1 MSPMV
6 AEGGGWMPQ
15 GAGYLWQPSLLWLH
29 AVSDS
34 LIALACFSIPLLLLY
49 IVRRRRDL
57 PFNWMVVCFGGFIL
71 AGGATHALGVYNIW
85 VPTWWLSGG
94 VKAVTAVASLT
105 TAGLLWR
112 LVPDILMLPSPSQL
126 AAANSVLQEEAAE
139 RQQAAVGLGIVQADL
154 ETRVEARTRELAA
167 ANRAL
172 HQSEA
177 RLAGIIASAPD
188 AIITVNEAQR
198 IVVFNAAAE
207 RMFGCP
213 MADALGGPLDR
224 FIPARF
230 RRAHTEHIRG
240 FGQTGVTNRSMTTPG
255 RLVALRAT
263 NEEFPIEATISQVQ
277 TDGEKLYSV
286 ILRDLTERERAEEE
300 FHQTARHLQQ
310 AQKMEAVG
318 RLAGGVAH
326 DFNNLLTAVIGHAEL
341 ALATADPA
349 GTVRDDLERIRS
361 AATKAAAVTGQL
373 LTFSRK
379 QKLDLRIVDLGRLVT
394 ELAATLHPM
403 LGEDVRLELSLAP
416 DLGLVRADP
425 ALLEQVLMNL
435 TVNARD
441 AMPNGG
447 SLTIEM
453 ANVDFAE
460 AALVTKSNL
469 PPGAYVMLEVSDTG
483 VGMTPD
489 VQARIFEP
497 FFTTKGPT
505 KGTGLGLAMVYGIVT
520 QSGGQISVYSE
531 PGAGSTFKL
540 YLPRVMAETGEPLP
554 VPTEARAAGGTET
567 VLLAEDNE
575 AVRVLTER
583 VLRSEGYSVLVAA
596 HGYEALQLA
605 QAHAGTIHLL
615 LTDVMMP
622 GMSGPRLAEELEGDR
637 PETAVLFMSG
647 YTEQT
652 VVERGSLREGII
664 YLQKP
669 FSPGVLIRRVREVLD
684 ARPAGRE
691 SIR

>member
-1 MSPMV
+1 MQSAVSEPGPYRTGISPMRIRPSSEPGTGEE
-6 AEGGGWMPQ
+6 AERILLLAPTGRDAKLMARILGEAGFATAICSDVPHLCAELQRGGGAAVAAEEALGRSGSAHLKAALAAQPSWSDLPLTILL
-15 GAGYLWQPSLLWLH
+15 GAGASPESSQALLADLGQQGNLTLLGRPVRTITLVSSLQ
-29 AVSDS
+29 AA
-34 LIALACFSIPLLLLY
+34 IRARCRQY
-49 IVRRRRDL
+49 EVRNHL
-57 PFNWMVVCFGGFIL
+57 
-71 AGGATHALGVYNIW
+71 
-85 VPTWWLSGG
+85 
-94 VKAVTAVASLT
+94 
-105 TAGLLWR
+105 
-112 LVPDILMLPSPSQL
+112 
-126 AAANSVLQEEAAE
+126 AE
-139 RQQAAVGLGIVQADL
+139 RAHAQAAL
-154 ETRVEARTRELAA
+154 ER
-167 ANRAL
+167 
-172 HQSEA
+172 SEA
-177 RLAGIIASAPD
+177 RYRSLTLPSVSIVWITTDTGDFAAELPSWQAYTGQSRASYEGWGWLEAVHPEDRERVAATWREALATMAVYQSEYRLARHDGEYRRVTARAVPVASPD
-188 AIITVNEAQR
+188 ATLHEWVGTCTDIEEER
-198 IVVFNAAAE
+198 RAAE
-207 RMFGCP
+207 M
-213 MADALGGPLDR
+213 L
-224 FIPARF
+224 
-230 RRAHTEHIRG
+230 
-240 FGQTGVTNRSMTTPG
+240 
-255 RLVALRAT
+255 
-263 NEEFPIEATISQVQ
+263 
-277 TDGEKLYSV
+277 
-286 ILRDLTERERAEEE
+286 
-300 FHQTARHLQQ
+300 HQTARQLQQ

-326 DFNNLLTAVIGHAEL
+326 DFNNLLTAVIGHADL
-341 ALATADPA
+341 ALAAADPA
-349 GTVRDDLERIRS
+349 GRVHADVERIRS

-460 AALVTKSNL
+460 AALVTKAHL

-575 AVRVLTER
+575 AVRVLAER
-583 VLRSEGYSVLVAA
+583 VLRSEGYAVLVAA

-605 QAHAGTIHLL
+605 QAHAGPIHLL

-622 GMSGPRLAEELEGDR
+622 GMSGPRLAEELERDR

-652 VVERGSLREGII
+652 VIERGSLREGIT

-669 FSPGVLIRRVREVLD
+669 FTPGVLIRRVREMLD
-684 ARPAGRE
+684 ASRR
-691 SIR
+691 I

>member
-1 MSPMV
+1 MNPMV
-6 AEGGGWMPQ
+6 AEGGGWMPH
-15 GAGYLWQPSLLWLH
+15 GACYLWQPSLLWLH

-34 LIALACFSIPLLLLY
+34 LIALAYFSIPLLLLY

-57 PFNWMVVCFGGFIL
+57 PFNWMVVCFGVFIL
-71 AGGATHALGVYNIW
+71 ACGTTHALGVYNIW

-112 LVPDILMLPSPSQL
+112 LLPDVLTLPSPRQL
-126 AAANSVLQEEAAE
+126 AAANTALQEEVAE
-139 RQQAAVGLGIVQADL
+139 RKRAAVGLRAGQTDL
-154 ETRVEARTRELAA
+154 ENRVEAHTRELAA

-172 HQSEA
+172 HHSEA
-177 RLAGIIASAPD
+177 RLAGIVGSAPD

-213 MADALGGPLDR
+213 VADALGGPLDR

-230 RRAHTEHIRG
+230 RRAHTEHIRE
-240 FGQTGVTNRSMTTPG
+240 FGQTGVTTRSMTTPG
-255 RLVALRAT
+255 RLFALRNT
-263 NEEFPIEATISQVQ
+263 DEEFPIEATISQVQ

-286 ILRDLTERERAEEE
+286 IIRDLTERERAEEVL
-300 FHQTARHLQQ
+300 HQTARQLQQ

-326 DFNNLLTAVIGHAEL
+326 DFNNLLTAVLGHAEL
-341 ALATADPA
+341 ALAAADPA
-349 GTVRDDLERIRS
+349 GTVHADLERIHT

-379 QKLDLRIVDLGRLVT
+379 QKLDPRIVDLGGLVT
-394 ELAATLHPM
+394 EVAAMLHPM
-403 LGEDVRLELSLAP
+403 LGDDVRLELSLAP

-425 ALLEQVLMNL
+425 AQLEQVLMNL
-435 TVNARD
+435 TMNARD
-441 AMPNGG
+441 AMPDGG

-453 ANVDFAE
+453 ANMDFAE
-460 AALVTKSNL
+460 APLLTEANL
-469 PPGAYVMLEVSDTG
+469 SPGAYVMLEVSDTG
-483 VGMTPD
+483 IGMTPD
-489 VQARIFEP
+489 VQARLFEP

-531 PGAGSTFKL
+531 PGAGSTFKI
-540 YLPRVMAETGEPLP
+540 YLPRVTAETGERLP

-575 AVRVLTER
+575 PVRVLAER
-583 VLRSEGYSVLVAA
+583 ILRSEGYAVLIAA

-605 QAHAGTIHLL
+605 QAHVGPIHLL

-622 GMSGPRLAEELEGDR
+622 GMSGPRLAEELERDR

-647 YTEQT
+647 YTEHT
-652 VVERGSLREGII
+652 VVERGSLREGIP

-669 FSPGVLIRRVREVLD
+669 FTPGVLIRRVREMLD
-684 ARPAGRE
+684 ASRRV
-691 SIR
+691 

>member
-6 AEGGGWMPQ
+6 AEGGGWMPH
-15 GAGYLWQPSLLWLH
+15 GACYLWQPSVLWLH

-34 LIALACFSIPLLLLY
+34 LIALAYFSIPLLLLY

-57 PFNWMVVCFGGFIL
+57 PFNWMVVSFGVFIL
-71 AGGATHALGVYNIW
+71 ACGTTHALGVYNIW

-112 LVPDILMLPSPSQL
+112 LLPDILTLPSPSQL
-126 AAANSVLQEEAAE
+126 AAANTALQEQMAE
-139 RQQAAVGLGIVQADL
+139 RKRAAMGLLAAQADL
-154 ETRVEARTRELAA
+154 ENRVEARTRELAA
-167 ANRAL
+167 ANQAL
-172 HQSEA
+172 HRSEA
-177 RLAGIIASAPD
+177 RLAGIIGSAPD

-213 MADALGGPLDR
+213 VADALGGPLDR

-240 FGQTGVTNRSMTTPG
+240 FGQTGVTTRSMTTGG
-255 RLVALRAT
+255 RLVALRNT
-263 NEEFPIEATISQVQ
+263 DEEFPIEASISQVQ
-277 TDGEKLYSV
+277 TDGENLYSV
-286 ILRDLTERERAEEE
+286 IIRDLSERERAEEVH
-300 FHQTARHLQQ
+300 HQTARQLQQ

-318 RLAGGVAH
+318 RLAGGGAH
-326 DFNNLLTAVIGHAEL
+326 DFNNLLTAVLGHAEL
-341 ALATADPA
+341 ALAAADPA
-349 GTVRDDLERIRS
+349 GTVHADLERIRT
-361 AATKAAAVTGQL
+361 AATRAAAVTAQL
-373 LTFSRK
+373 LTFSRT
-379 QKLDLRIVDLGRLVT
+379 QRLDSPIVDLGGLVT
-394 ELAATLHPM
+394 EFEATLHPM
-403 LGEDVRLELSLAP
+403 LGEDVRLELSVAP
-416 DLGLVRADP
+416 DLGHVRADP
-425 ALLEQVLMNL
+425 AQLEQVLMNL

-441 AMPNGG
+441 AMPKGG

-453 ANVDFAE
+453 ANVDFTE
-460 AALVTKSNL
+460 AALLTEANL

-505 KGTGLGLAMVYGIVT
+505 KGTGLGLAMVYGVVT

-531 PGAGSTFKL
+531 PSAGSTFKI
-540 YLPRVMAETGEPLP
+540 YLPRVMAETGERLP
-554 VPTEARAAGGTET
+554 VPVEARAPGGTET

-575 AVRVLTER
+575 TVRVLAER

-622 GMSGPRLAEELEGDR
+622 GMSGPRLAEELERDR
-637 PETAVLFMSG
+637 PETAVLFISG

-652 VVERGSLREGII
+652 VIERGSLGKGIT

-669 FSPGVLIRRVREVLD
+669 FTPGVLIRRVREMLD
-684 ARPAGRE
+684 ASRRM
-691 SIR
+691 

>member
-1 MSPMV
+1 MYPIV
-6 AEGGGWMPQ
+6 AEGGGWMPH
-15 GAGYLWQPSLLWLH
+15 GACYLWQPSLLWLH

-34 LIALACFSIPLLLLY
+34 LIALAYFSIPLLLLC

-57 PFNWMVVCFGGFIL
+57 PFNWMVVCFGVFIL
-71 AGGATHALGVYNIW
+71 ACGTTHALGVYNIW

-112 LVPDILMLPSPSQL
+112 HLPDVLTLPSPRQL
-126 AAANSVLQEEAAE
+126 TAANAALQEEVEE
-139 RQQAAVGLGIVQADL
+139 RKRAAVGLWAGQADL
-154 ETRVEARTRELAA
+154 ENRVEARTRELAA

-172 HQSEA
+172 HHSEA
-177 RLAGIIASAPD
+177 RLAGIVGSAPD

-213 MADALGGPLDR
+213 VADALGEPLDR

-230 RRAHTEHIRG
+230 RRAHTEHIRE
-240 FGQTGVTNRSMTTPG
+240 FGQTGVTTRSMTTPG
-255 RLVALRAT
+255 RLVALRNT
-263 NEEFPIEATISQVQ
+263 DEEFPIEATISQVQ

-286 ILRDLTERERAEEE
+286 IIRDVTDRERAEEVL
-300 FHQTARHLQQ
+300 HQTARQLQQ

-326 DFNNLLTAVIGHAEL
+326 DFNNLLTAVLGHAEL
-341 ALATADPA
+341 ALAAADPG
-349 GTVRDDLERIRS
+349 GTVHADLERVHT

-379 QKLDLRIVDLGRLVT
+379 QKLDPQIVDLGGLVT
-394 ELAATLHPM
+394 EIGATLHPL

-425 ALLEQVLMNL
+425 AQLEQVLMNL
-435 TVNARD
+435 TMNARD
-441 AMPNGG
+441 AMPSGG

-460 AALVTKSNL
+460 APLLTEGNL
-469 PPGAYVMLEVSDTG
+469 SPGAYVMLKVSDTG
-483 VGMTPD
+483 IGMRPD

-531 PGAGSTFKL
+531 PGAGSTFKI
-540 YLPRVMAETGEPLP
+540 YLPRVTAESGERLP

-575 AVRVLTER
+575 PVRVLAER
-583 VLRSEGYSVLVAA
+583 ILRGEGYAVLVAA

-605 QAHAGTIHLL
+605 KAHPGPIHLL

-622 GMSGPRLAEELEGDR
+622 GMSGPRLAEELERDH
-637 PETAVLFMSG
+637 PETAVVFMSG
-647 YTEQT
+647 YTEHT
-652 VVERGSLREGII
+652 VVERGSLREGIP

-669 FSPGVLIRRVREVLD
+669 FTPGALIRRVREMLD
-684 ARPAGRE
+684 TSRRM
-691 SIR
+691 

>member
-1 MSPMV
+1 
-6 AEGGGWMPQ
+6 
-15 GAGYLWQPSLLWLH
+15 
-29 AVSDS
+29 
-34 LIALACFSIPLLLLY
+34 
-49 IVRRRRDL
+49 
-57 PFNWMVVCFGGFIL
+57 MVVSFGVFIL

-112 LVPDILMLPSPSQL
+112 LLPDILTLPSPSQL
-126 AAANSVLQEEAAE
+126 AAANTVLQEEAAE
-139 RQQAAVGLGIVQADL
+139 RQRAAVGLGIAQADL
-154 ETRVEARTRELAA
+154 ETRVETRTRELAA

-172 HQSEA
+172 HHSEA

-213 MADALGGPLDR
+213 VADALGGPLDR

-230 RRAHTEHIRG
+230 RHAHTEH
-240 FGQTGVTNRSMTTPG
+240 M
-255 RLVALRAT
+255 
-263 NEEFPIEATISQVQ
+263 
-277 TDGEKLYSV
+277 LYSV
-286 ILRDLTERERAEEE
+286 IIRDLTERERAEEV
-300 FHQTARHLQQ
+300 FHQTATQLQQ

-341 ALATADPA
+341 ALAAADPA
-349 GTVRDDLERIRS
+349 STVHADVERIRS

-425 ALLEQVLMNL
+425 
-435 TVNARD
+435 
-441 AMPNGG
+441 NGG

-460 AALVTKSNL
+460 AALVTKANL

-531 PGAGSTFKL
+531 RRPRRRPRLRGAPACPGARGADS
-540 YLPRVMAETGEPLP
+540 PPPHRRHDAGDERSPPGRR
-554 VPTEARAAGGTET
+554 ARAGSSRDGRALHVGVHGANRRRARVPPGG
-567 VLLAEDNE
+567 DNLSPE
-575 AVRVLTER
+575 AVHPGGVDPKSARDAGRVPP
-583 VLRSEGYSVLVAA
+583 
-596 HGYEALQLA
+596 
-605 QAHAGTIHLL
+605 
-615 LTDVMMP
+615 DV
-622 GMSGPRLAEELEGDR
+622 
-637 PETAVLFMSG
+637 TAP
-647 YTEQT
+647 
-652 VVERGSLREGII
+652 VER
-664 YLQKP
+664 P
-669 FSPGVLIRRVREVLD
+669 W
-684 ARPAGRE
+684 A
-691 SIR
+691 

>member
-6 AEGGGWMPQ
+6 AEGGGWMPH
-15 GAGYLWQPSLLWLH
+15 GACYLWQPSLLWLH
-29 AVSDS
+29 GVSDS
-34 LIALACFSIPLLLLY
+34 LIALAYLSIPLVLLY

-57 PFNWMVVCFGGFIL
+57 PFNWMVVCFGVFIL
-71 AGGATHALGVYNIW
+71 ACGTTHALGVYNIW

-112 LVPDILMLPSPSQL
+112 LVPDILTLPSPSQL
-126 AAANSVLQEEAAE
+126 AAANAALEDQIAE
-139 RQQAAVGLGIVQADL
+139 RQRAEVGLRAAQANL
-154 ETRVEARTRELAA
+154 EDRVEDRTRELGA

-172 HQSEA
+172 HHSEA

-198 IVVFNAAAE
+198 IVVFNGAAE

-240 FGQTGVTNRSMTTPG
+240 FSQTGVTTRSMTTPG
-255 RLVALRAT
+255 RLVALRVT
-263 NEEFPIEATISQVQ
+263 DEEFPIEATISQVQ
-277 TDGEKLYSV
+277 TDDEKLYSV
-286 ILRDLTERERAEEE
+286 IIRDLTERERAEEVL
-300 FHQTARHLQQ
+300 HQTARQLQQ

-341 ALATADPA
+341 ALAAADPA
-349 GTVRDDLERIRS
+349 GTVHADLERIRT

-379 QKLDLRIVDLGRLVT
+379 QTLDLRIVDLGRLVT

-403 LGEDVRLELSLAP
+403 LGEDVRLQLSLAP

-425 ALLEQVLMNL
+425 ALLEQVLINL
-435 TVNARD
+435 TLNARD
-441 AMPNGG
+441 ALPNGG
-447 SLTIEM
+447 SVTIEM

-460 AALVTKSNL
+460 AALVTKANL

-483 VGMTPD
+483 VGMTLD

-531 PGAGSTFKL
+531 PGAGSTFKI

-554 VPTEARAAGGTET
+554 VPTEARPAGGTET

-575 AVRVLTER
+575 AVRLLTER
-583 VLRSEGYSVLVAA
+583 VLRSEGYAVLVAA

-622 GMSGPRLAEELEGDR
+622 GMSGPRLAEELERDR

-652 VVERGSLREGII
+652 VVERGSLREGIT

-669 FSPGVLIRRVREVLD
+669 FTPGVLIRRVREMLD
-684 ARPAGRE
+684 VRPAGRDGA
-691 SIR
+691 R

>member
-6 AEGGGWMPQ
+6 AEGGGWMPH
-15 GAGYLWQPSLLWLH
+15 GACYLWQPSLLWLH
-29 AVSDS
+29 GVSDS
-34 LIALACFSIPLLLLY
+34 LIALAYFSIPLVLLY

-57 PFNWMVVCFGGFIL
+57 PFNWMVVCFGVFIL

-112 LVPDILMLPSPSQL
+112 LLPEILTLPSPRQV
-126 AAANSVLQEEAAE
+126 AVANTALQEQVAE
-139 RQQAAVGLGIVQADL
+139 RKRAAVGLRAGQADL
-154 ETRVEARTRELAA
+154 ENRVEARTRELAA

-172 HQSEA
+172 HHSEA
-177 RLAGIIASAPD
+177 RLAGIIGSAPD
-188 AIITVNEAQR
+188 AIITVNEAQQ

-213 MADALGGPLDR
+213 VADALGAPLDR

-240 FGQTGVTNRSMTTPG
+240 FGQTGVTTRSMSTPG
-255 RLVALRAT
+255 RLVALRNT
-263 NEEFPIEATISQVQ
+263 DEEFPIEATISQVQ
-277 TDGEKLYSV
+277 TDGDKLYSV
-286 ILRDLTERERAEEE
+286 ILRDLTERERAEEVLR
-300 FHQTARHLQQ
+300 QTARQLQQ

-326 DFNNLLTAVIGHAEL
+326 DFNNLLTAVLGHAEL
-341 ALATADPA
+341 ALAAADPA
-349 GTVRDDLERIRS
+349 GTVHADLERLRT

-373 LTFSRK
+373 LTFSRT
-379 QKLDLRIVDLGRLVT
+379 QKLDPRIVDLGGLVT

-425 ALLEQVLMNL
+425 AQLEQVLMNL

-447 SLTIEM
+447 TLTIEM

-460 AALVTKSNL
+460 AVLLTEANL
-469 PPGAYVMLEVSDTG
+469 SPGAYVMLELSDTG

-497 FFTTKGPT
+497 FFTTKAPT
-505 KGTGLGLAMVYGIVT
+505 KGTGLGLPMVYGIVT

-531 PGAGSTFKL
+531 PGAGSTFKI
-540 YLPRVMAETGEPLP
+540 YLPRVRAETGERLP

-575 AVRVLTER
+575 AVRVLVER
-583 VLRSEGYSVLVAA
+583 ILRSEGYAVLVAA

-622 GMSGPRLAEELEGDR
+622 GMSGPRLAEELERDR

-647 YTEQT
+647 YTEHT
-652 VVERGSLREGII
+652 VIERGSLREGIT

-669 FSPGVLIRRVREVLD
+669 FTPGVLIRRVREMLD
-684 ARPAGRE
+684 ASRRM
-691 SIR
+691 